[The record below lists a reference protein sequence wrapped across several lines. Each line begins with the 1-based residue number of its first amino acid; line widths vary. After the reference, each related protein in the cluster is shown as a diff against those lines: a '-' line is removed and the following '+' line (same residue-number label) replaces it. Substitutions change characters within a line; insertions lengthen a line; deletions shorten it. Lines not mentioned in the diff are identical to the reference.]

1 MLHANCKTLGHV
13 EEIWVI
19 HYRDIVKIKRS
30 LIDGASSGF
39 FFSCLHWFF
48 IAGGPG
54 WPTGPIRRLL
64 LFWEANIILGKL
76 KIKLISDTK
85 LHSSALG
92 LPVQARR
99 PLTCASPTPK
109 QFWIFY
115 LAAVFSGFAD
125 VVLGAARPS
134 ALPPFHV
141 RRQGWGRG
149 LGWKRVSVT
158 LMTTP
163 ASTQATPA
171 DVNGGLQLSLRST
184 AALIWARGKDDDL
197 SWRSVGSPWQH
208 NTKGHWTQFD
218 TVS

>member
-1 MLHANCKTLGHV
+1 MLISIPASMLHANCKTLGHG

-19 HYRDIVKIKRS
+19 HCRDIVKIKKVLSTVHRQ
-30 LIDGASSGF
+30 AF

-64 LFWEANIILGKL
+64 LFWGANIILGKL

-85 LHSSALG
+85 LHSSVLG

-109 QFWIFY
+109 QLWIFY

-134 ALPPFHV
+134 ALPREKARLRKGAGLEKGLCYSHDNSGLYSGYACGREQRLPAEPEIDSCTHLGQ
-141 RRQGWGRG
+141 RQRWWPQ
-149 LGWKRVSVT
+149 LKVCRVP
-158 LMTTP
+158 MTT
-163 ASTQATPA
+163 
-171 DVNGGLQLSLRST
+171 
-184 AALIWARGKDDDL
+184 
-197 SWRSVGSPWQH
+197 QH
-208 NTKGHWTQFD
+208 
-218 TVS
+218 